1 MSVSTTYAN
10 TVLPGT
16 DGCVWSI
23 LAQIEAD
30 AIQRAEDIRDNK
42 RGWRIVNVTGA
53 SYSASV

>member
-1 MSVSTTYAN
+1 VSTTYAN
-10 TVLPGT
+10 AALPGT

-30 AIQRAEDIRDNK
+30 ATQRAENIRDS
-42 RGWRIVNVTGA
+42 RSGLQIVNVTGA

>member
-10 TVLPGT
+10 SALPGT

-30 AIQRAEDIRDNK
+30 ATQRAEYIRDS
-42 RGWRIVNVTGA
+42 RSALQIVNVTGA